1 MDNKKV
7 LITGGSG
14 SFGRAFVEH
23 LFVTFANIKEVIIF
37 QEMKKNIMI

>member
-37 QEMKKNIMI
+37 SRDEKNIII